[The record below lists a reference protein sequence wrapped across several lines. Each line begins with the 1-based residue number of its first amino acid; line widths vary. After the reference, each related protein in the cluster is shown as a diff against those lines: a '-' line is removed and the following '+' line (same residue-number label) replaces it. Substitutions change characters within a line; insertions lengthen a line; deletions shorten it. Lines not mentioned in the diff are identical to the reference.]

1 MTLKE
6 FRKATKA
13 MPEDAEITYLDYD
26 NYNEEANS
34 YAFPS
39 DVIFHEQ
46 RKIIVLC

>member
-1 MTLKE
+1 MTKKE
-6 FRKATKA
+6 FDEATKD
-13 MPEDAEITYLDYD
+13 MPEDAKITYLDYD

-39 DVIFHEQ
+39 EVIFHEQ